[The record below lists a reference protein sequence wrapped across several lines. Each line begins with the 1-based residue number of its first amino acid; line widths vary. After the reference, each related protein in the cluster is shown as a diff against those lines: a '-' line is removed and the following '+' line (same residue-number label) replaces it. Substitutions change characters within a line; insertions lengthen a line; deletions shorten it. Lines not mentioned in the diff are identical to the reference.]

1 MQEVVLL
8 VDDDR
13 YILHGLARALRHQ
26 PYQLYTATSGTE
38 AQWILKSR
46 NVDVIVADQQMPGMS
61 GTDLLTW
68 IAENYP
74 EVTRIMLTGCPDLR
88 TAMRAINQGAVF
100 HFLTKP
106 CNPALLAVTIRKAL
120 ERKALLLE
128 NRRLLDV
135 NGRQM
140 QRLESYRRDLDA
152 LTTLVVRDIQT
163 PLQTMLGSCRLLEER
178 YHDVFDPKTRTL
190 IDSALDSIGLIRSL
204 LDSLLEHCQAQGPA
218 DGTAQS
224 KPGGDTT
231 APVTKASSPSL
242 PIAPDASGS
251 GDGRDWQAS
260 LA

>member
-106 CNPALLAVTIRKAL
+106 CNPAILAVTIRKAL

-140 QRLESYRRDLDA
+140 QRLESYRRDPMAHDARCPRHPNAASDDARFLPVAGGTVPRCLRPQDAHLDRQCAGQHWPCPKPAGQSAGA
-152 LTTLVVRDIQT
+152 LPSPRAGGRH
-163 PLQTMLGSCRLLEER
+163 GSIHSGWKWCRR
-178 YHDVFDPKTRTL
+178 
-190 IDSALDSIGLIRSL
+190 IGLRPRV
-204 LDSLLEHCQAQGPA
+204 CAQ
-218 DGTAQS
+218 
-224 KPGGDTT
+224 
-231 APVTKASSPSL
+231 VTY
-242 PIAPDASGS
+242 
-251 GDGRDWQAS
+251 
-260 LA
+260 